1 MFWVTVPWK
10 SQLHYIIPSIKTIS
24 GQEATS
30 QPARR
35 TSFTN
40 VLTNAVVSFDLDKLI
55 NVVLVMSQWRK
66 VATVDSFDP
75 DKLKNVLVAP
85 TSLNFSE
92 IWMLRVYYSTIQVC
106 SREEFMQSMNRV
118 IERSIQVSTNWQDTR
133 RKVFRF
139 FSNLAHYDSFC
150 TEINRSV
157 H

>member
-1 MFWVTVPWK
+1 MP
-10 SQLHYIIPSIKTIS
+10 IKTIS

-40 VLTNAVVSFDLDKLI
+40 VLTKSVVSFDLDKLI

-75 DKLKNVLVAP
+75 DKLKNVLVAT

-92 IWMLRVYYSTIQVC
+92 IFCSIIQ
-106 SREEFMQSMNRV
+106 N
-118 IERSIQVSTNWQDTR
+118 
-133 RKVFRF
+133 
-139 FSNLAHYDSFC
+139 
-150 TEINRSV
+150 
-157 H
+157 